1 MTQVIG
7 ATRLTMKEAAEEL
20 RHSYSWLHANH
31 RSLGLKGYRIGGRW
45 YFDRSDLQ
53 SWAAETKASTP
64 WVIANHWEP
73 AKQERCNSYD
83 QSKNRAHA
91 LG

>member
-1 MTQVIG
+1 MEQVLG

-20 RHSYSWLHANH
+20 RHSYSWMHAKH

-53 SWAAETKASTP
+53 SYAAEAKAS
-64 WVIANHWEP
+64 A
-73 AKQERCNSYD
+73 SLG
-83 QSKNRAHA
+83 NRKPSRA
-91 LG
+91 GKTRKVQFV

>member
-1 MTQVIG
+1 MNQALG

-20 RHSYSWLHANH
+20 RHSYSWMHANH

-53 SWAAETKASTP
+53 SWAADSKASTSGGIRQP
-64 WVIANHWEP
+64 SGLNKTRKVQFA
-73 AKQERCNSYD
+73 
-83 QSKNRAHA
+83 
-91 LG
+91 

>member
-1 MTQVIG
+1 MTQAVG

-20 RHSYSWLHANH
+20 RHSYSWMHANH

-53 SWAAETKASTP
+53 SYAAEAKASTP
-64 WVIANHWEP
+64 WG
-73 AKQERCNSYD
+73 
-83 QSKNRAHA
+83 NRNPSRA
-91 LG
+91 GKTRKVQFV

>member
-64 WVIANHWEP
+64 WG
-73 AKQERCNSYD
+73 
-83 QSKNRAHA
+83 NRKP
-91 LG
+91 LGVGKTRKVQFV